1 MHLLAAL
8 RRAGPALIFAAAVVA
23 AGCDRNGATPVVPAG
38 DGGTLKA
45 DISASATS
53 GRAPLDITF
62 TSNVRGG
69 DGVYRYAWSFGDG
82 RTSSAPNPRVQFLS
96 GGSFDVTLQVSA
108 GDQTVT
114 AGPVNVRLDS
124 DVRLSC
130 VADPGEAI
138 APASVAF
145 RADPSG
151 GAAAYSYRWDFGDGS
166 SSTDRSPAH
175 TYATAGTYREV
186 LTVTSGGS
194 SAVCSNIVTIYGE
207 FRLLSCKATPMGG
220 RTVQFHATPSFCL
233 FNDCGYQ
240 WDFGGSGSGPGVK
253 GARPLFTYD
262 VGGTHT
268 ATLNASTDKGRLA
281 ASCRVTV
288 EVP

>member
-1 MHLLAAL
+1 LILALA
-8 RRAGPALIFAAAVVA
+8 VA
-23 AGCDRNGATPVVPAG
+23 AGGCDRNPASPLVPTG
-38 DGGTLKA
+38 HGGELKA
-45 DISASATS
+45 DITASATS

-69 DGVYRYAWSFGDG
+69 DGAYVYAWSFGDG

-108 GDQTVT
+108 GDQTVL

-124 DVRLSC
+124 DVRLGC

-138 APASVAF
+138 APASVSF
-145 RADPSG
+145 RAEPSG
-151 GAAAYSYRWDFGDGS
+151 GTGTFTYRWDFGDGT
-166 SSTDRSPAH
+166 SSTERSPVH
-175 TYATAGTYREV
+175 TYASPGTYREV
-186 LTVTSGGS
+186 LTVTSGGA
-194 SAVCSNIVTIYGE
+194 SAVCTNLVTLYGE

-220 RTVQFHATPSFCL
+220 RSVQFHATPSFCL
-233 FNDCGYQ
+233 FNDCDYA
-240 WDFGGSGSGPGVK
+240 WDFGGSGSGPGVR

-262 VGGTHT
+262 VGGVHT
-268 ATLNASTDKGRLA
+268 ATLNASTDGGRQT

>member
-1 MHLLAAL
+1 MSRLTASRRTWLLTL
-8 RRAGPALIFAAAVVA
+8 AAAVAA
-23 AGCDRNGATPVVPAG
+23 AGACDHNSANPLVPSGNGG
-38 DGGTLKA
+38 ELKA

-53 GRAPLDITF
+53 GRAPIDITF

-69 DGVYRYAWSFGDG
+69 DGAYIYAWSFGDG
-82 RTSSAPNPRVQFLS
+82 RTSSAANPRVQFLS
-96 GGSFDVTLQVSA
+96 GGSFDVTLQVSS

-124 DVRLSC
+124 DVRLAC

-138 APASVAF
+138 APATVSF
-145 RADPSG
+145 RAAPSG
-151 GAAAYSYRWDFGDGS
+151 GAAAYTYRWEFGDGT
-166 SSTDRSPAH
+166 SSTDQSPVH
-175 TYATAGTYREV
+175 TYATPGAYRQV
-186 LTVTSGGS
+186 LTVTGGGS
-194 SAVCSNIVTIYGE
+194 SAVCSNIVTIYGN
-207 FRLLSCKATPMGG
+207 FHLLSCKATPMGG

-262 VGGTHT
+262 VGGVHT
-268 ATLNASTDKGRLA
+268 ATLNASTNGGKQA